1 MITTA
6 DTGKYAEDLA
16 FSYLKQ
22 QGMKPV
28 ARNFTSRY
36 GEIDL
41 VMQDRDCL
49 VFVEV
54 RYRKHFRLVDGASTV
69 DAKKQVKLI
78 RTAQYYLQKNRI
90 DVDTSARF
98 DIISITHKQNLP
110 AIEWFKNA
118 FTA

>member
-1 MITTA
+1 MTSA

-16 FSYLKQ
+16 FSYLRQ
-22 QGMKPV
+22 QGMQPV
-28 ARNFTSRY
+28 TRNFTSRY

-54 RYRKHFRLVDGASTV
+54 RYRKHYRLVDGASSV
-69 DAKKQVKLI
+69 DAKKQSKLI

-98 DIISITHKQNLP
+98 DIISITHKQDMPDIHWL
-110 AIEWFKNA
+110 KNA
-118 FTA
+118 FSA